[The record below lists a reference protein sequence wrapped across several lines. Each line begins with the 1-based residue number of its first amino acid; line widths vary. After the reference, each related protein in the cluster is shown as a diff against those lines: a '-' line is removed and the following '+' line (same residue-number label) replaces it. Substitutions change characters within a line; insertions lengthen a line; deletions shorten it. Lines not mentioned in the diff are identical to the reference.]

1 MKSSP
6 RNNYNYKFQ
15 KFLISIITLIIV
27 LCNLNFISMKHIIN
41 SNSKGNKLDI
51 NDSAGNDTN
60 TFELVT
66 GK

>member
-41 SNSKGNKLDI
+41 SNSKGNKLDS
-51 NDSAGNDTN
+51 NGSAGNDTN